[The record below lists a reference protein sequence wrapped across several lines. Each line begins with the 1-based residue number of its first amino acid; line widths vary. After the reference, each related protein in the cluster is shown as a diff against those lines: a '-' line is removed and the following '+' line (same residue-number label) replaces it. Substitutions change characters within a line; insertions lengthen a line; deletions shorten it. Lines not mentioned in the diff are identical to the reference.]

1 MSLHARYT
9 AVTASDT
16 DGAFRAPRSSPRT
29 FYADTAAR
37 RLVVPRRAAAAALLL
52 HVAVPAGVCHVC
64 PPRAAEPGRSAP
76 LPLPTLGA
84 RARRHGRP
92 RGPTSSGPSRLA
104 WSSALQCFWL
114 DFWKS
119 VEVHVRKVVCAHISS
134 DANVLSLRPIACGV
148 TASSLSH
155 RPPRQAVG
163 TWNLDGKLLRVTHH

>member
-1 MSLHARYT
+1 MSSHARYT

-52 HVAVPAGVCHVC
+52 HVAVPAGVCPLC

-84 RARRHGRP
+84 RARRHLPQRPCHHGRP

-114 DFWKS
+114 DFWES
-119 VEVHVRKVVCAHISS
+119 VEVHVRKVVCAHVSS
-134 DANVLSLRPIACGV
+134 DANVLFSTPHRLRG
-148 TASSLSH
+148 
-155 RPPRQAVG
+155 
-163 TWNLDGKLLRVTHH
+163 DRVLPLT